1 MEENKEPPS
10 GWKRA
15 RDTLN
20 GARVT
25 AQVVMHAVNPLYGPV
40 AQHAHLEPVANTQE
54 IVRQIDEREIR
65 DGAEW
70 ELRNREEEV
79 GQIVRTEC
87 TPTCKSANRLVGTA
101 SVTGNAR
108 YVFRLSEFAS
118 VMSR

>member
-65 DGAEW
+65 DEADW

-79 GQIVRTEC
+79 GQIVRTEN
-87 TPTCKSANRLVGTA
+87 PARQDKSRQMHTDLQVRK
-101 SVTGNAR
+101 SP
-108 YVFRLSEFAS
+108 
-118 VMSR
+118 SRDRQRDR